1 MTLAQSLKLWLGGA
15 PVNFTCAAA
24 PSQEVTELAR
34 AMTRCRE
41 AVKIAFGERAAS
53 DPIIVAEFM
62 RADASYQQALEVRAI
77 REVLATGTGALT
89 IGIERP
95 S

>member
-1 MTLAQSLKLWLGGA
+1 MTLAQSLKLWLGGSQ
-15 PVNFTCAAA
+15 VNFTCAAA

-53 DPIIVAEFM
+53 DPIIVAEFLQ
-62 RADASYQQALEVRAI
+62 ADAAGQLASELRAL
-77 REVLATGTGALT
+77 REIIGSGSGALT
-89 IGIERP
+89 IGLDQH
-95 S
+95 